1 MEAMTMRREGARER
15 VKRRD
20 EQRAERRRRKV
31 RPQEKRRPSDRMKG
45 AFNEDFSQ
53 LSSIH
58 VLPRERQED
67 EELRARESEGEV
79 EAMQRER

>member
-1 MEAMTMRREGARER
+1 
-15 VKRRD
+15 
-20 EQRAERRRRKV
+20 
-31 RPQEKRRPSDRMKG
+31 MKG